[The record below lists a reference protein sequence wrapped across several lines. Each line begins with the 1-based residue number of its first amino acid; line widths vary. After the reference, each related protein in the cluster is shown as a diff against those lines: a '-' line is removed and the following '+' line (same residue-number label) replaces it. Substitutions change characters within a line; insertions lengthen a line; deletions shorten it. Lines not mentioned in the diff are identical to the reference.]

1 MDDLRRPLDTARLRS
16 VLGPRWR
23 QLEVVEKT
31 GSTNGD
37 SIARAA
43 AGERIDGIVLIA
55 EHQTA
60 GRGRSG
66 RSWSAAPR
74 AQLTLSVGVGAA
86 DVPTAAWGWLPLVAG
101 LAVVDAVKATAGVQ
115 AALKWPNDVL
125 AGNGKLAGI
134 LTEVAG
140 HAVVVGIGLN
150 VTLRA
155 DDVSEPQVSSLVDLG
170 VAEPNRTDLAA
181 ELLRQLGEWVS
192 RWRAG
197 DQRLMDEYR
206 TRCTTIGSPVRA
218 VLPGGRELVGTALSV
233 DDQGRLRIDT
243 QSEVVAVSAGDV
255 VHLRSNT

>member
-1 MDDLRRPLDTARLRS
+1 MDDLRRPLNAAWLRTALA
-16 VLGPRWR
+16 LPWR
-23 QLEVVEKT
+23 CLEVVDKT
-31 GSTNGD
+31 GSTNAD
-37 SIARAA
+37 LIARAT
-43 AGERIDGIVLIA
+43 AGEDINGVVLIA

-74 AQLTLSVGVGAA
+74 AQLTLSVGVGVA
-86 DVPTAAWGWLPLVAG
+86 DMPTSSWGWLPLAAG
-101 LAVVDAVKATAGVQ
+101 LAVADAVEAAAGVD

-125 AGNGKLAGI
+125 AGDGKLAGI
-134 LTEVAG
+134 LAEVA
-140 HAVVVGIGLN
+140 ARAIVVGIGLN

-155 DDVSEPQVSSLVDLG
+155 DEVGEPQVSSLVDLG

-181 ELLRQLGEWVS
+181 ELLRRLGEWVS

-206 TRCTTIGSPVRA
+206 SRCTTIGSPVRA